1 MFIAL
6 SWSLSKRQ
14 ELTSIK
20 KIYFTCFYN
29 VKEGPTP
36 RKSRSLRQKSRVL
49 LLKGWFTPVQDRAC
63 YSLWRTIKSQ
73 KHSLLCWEQLTPLC
87 DQQICVLCTF
97 PTTPLFFPAV
107 IQYKHK
113 EWREKK
119 KKKEKSSDGDIFPQ
133 FLFFLHIL
141 VYTTYPKITRQ
152 DINHNTIQGL
162 WNSRTLI
169 GSHIPFDFFL
179 PSKISIYRIFSR
191 NMKGWDF
198 KMENKAENPF
208 TRIPNSQSPFN
219 IQIKDKTLQILCNSK
234 TSSRKLRIQIIQG
247 LES

>member
-1 MFIAL
+1 MFSFWKADL
-6 SWSLSKRQ
+6 
-14 ELTSIK
+14 
-20 KIYFTCFYN
+20 
-29 VKEGPTP
+29 P
-36 RKSRSLRQKSRVL
+36 
-49 LLKGWFTPVQDRAC
+49 
-63 YSLWRTIKSQ
+63 
-73 KHSLLCWEQLTPLC
+73 
-87 DQQICVLCTF
+87 
-97 PTTPLFFPAV
+97 
-107 IQYKHK
+107 QYKTEHVTHCGGQLSPRNIHCSAGNNWHHYVINK
-113 EWREKK
+113 SVSYAHSPPPPFFFLQSSNISTRSGEKK